1 MLSNQKIKELQL
13 WLSDKIHYYEEKANK
28 ADRLTTGLINNSIK
42 VSFEEVQN
50 KLNEL
55 LLEPETIDKM
65 KEELYPLI
73 PLEKELADKFINN
86 TFEYSSHDFVSLRS
100 DLESYKFHEVLHG
113 AFSFLCAPEGHDFWY
128 NLYLSLKEKDI

>member
-50 KLNEL
+50 KVNEL
-55 LLEPETIDKM
+55 LLE
-65 KEELYPLI
+65 
-73 PLEKELADKFINN
+73 
-86 TFEYSSHDFVSLRS
+86 SCS
-100 DLESYKFHEVLHG
+100 DLYKDYVLVQWPNSQEYMDKEWFEDEAILALG
-113 AFSFLCAPEGHDFWY
+113 SEDKTGDSAYFIPK
-128 NLYLSLKEKDI
+128 YLV